1 MSRAEVTSEC
11 CHWTGAAMLPCS
23 FYINHIVEINP
34 SFVPSLLVS
43 AGDFKSKDKVR
54 NHDDYEH

>member
-1 MSRAEVTSEC
+1 MTSEC